1 MTLFTI
7 THPDGTKSTRE
18 SNKDLRWA
26 VIVYTPTETRS
37 KIRAAQRE
45 IQDVLMDNIH
55 RALADGT
62 RSNRNDHTYIGGIQA
77 PDEETLLETWQEA
90 LEWRDSLGTDLPD
103 LYQATHWFD
112 DWQAVSDARTRLQ
125 AEYDATPWYRK
136 VIISNWVRTETEDV
150 PF

>member
-7 THPDGTKSTRE
+7 THPDGTQSTRE

-26 VIVYTPTETRS
+26 VVVYTPKETRK
-37 KIRAAQRE
+37 KIREMQRLILDTE
-45 IQDVLMDNIH
+45 LANIH

-62 RSNRNDHTYIGGIQA
+62 EQYRDDRLYIGGLRAASHDYLLKQWQRA
-77 PDEETLLETWQEA
+77 LDERSTMQM
-90 LEWRDSLGTDLPD
+90 DLPD

-112 DWQAVSDARTRLQ
+112 EWQAASDARSRLQ
-125 AEYDATPWYRK
+125 QEYDATPWDRT
-136 VIISNWVRTETEDV
+136 VIVSNWVHPMIEEV